1 MEGHKVDH
9 SQQAGGTEWAGI
21 TCSLS
26 TPSPPPPSKHQV
38 DLESLSIN
46 LGYTHI
52 VNNGFFSTPLVYI
65 LCICRYN
72 TTDTTIKMAEQ
83 QTPTFKLVLVGD
95 GGTGKTTFVKRHLT
109 GEFEKKYMATLG
121 VEVHPLGFTTNF
133 GQIQFDVW
141 DTAGQEKFG
150 GLRDGYY
157 INGQCGIIMFDVTS
171 RITYKNVPNWHRD
184 LVRVC
189 ENIPIVLCGNKVDVK
204 ERKVKAKTIT
214 FHRKKNL
221 QYYDISAKSNYN
233 FEKPF
238 LWLARKLVGNPQLE
252 FVAAPALAPPTAQVD
267 EKLLEEYRKEMDEA
281 AAMPL
286 PGELSDDDL

>member
-1 MEGHKVDH
+1 
-9 SQQAGGTEWAGI
+9 
-21 TCSLS
+21 
-26 TPSPPPPSKHQV
+26 
-38 DLESLSIN
+38 
-46 LGYTHI
+46 
-52 VNNGFFSTPLVYI
+52 
-65 LCICRYN
+65 
-72 TTDTTIKMAEQ
+72 MAAA
-83 QTPTFKLVLVGD
+83 PNFKLVLVGD
-95 GGTGKTTFVKRHLT
+95 GGTGKASKIILITTFVKRHLT
-109 GEFEKKYMATLG
+109 GEFEKKYIATLG
-121 VEVHPLGFTTNF
+121 VEVHPLTFSTNL
-133 GQIQFDVW
+133 GTIQFDVW

-238 LWLARKLVGNPQLE
+238 LWLARKLVGNAALE
-252 FVAAPALAPPTAQVD
+252 FVAAPALAPPEVQVNP
-267 EKLLEEYRKEMDEA
+267 ELMAEYEKEMATA

-286 PGELSDDDL
+286 PDEEDADL

>member
-1 MEGHKVDH
+1 
-9 SQQAGGTEWAGI
+9 
-21 TCSLS
+21 
-26 TPSPPPPSKHQV
+26 
-38 DLESLSIN
+38 
-46 LGYTHI
+46 
-52 VNNGFFSTPLVYI
+52 
-65 LCICRYN
+65 
-72 TTDTTIKMAEQ
+72 MAA
-83 QTPTFKLVLVGD
+83 QTNSPTFKLVLVGD

-133 GQIQFDVW
+133 GQITFDVW

-204 ERKVKAKTIT
+204 E
-214 FHRKKNL
+214 L
-221 QYYDISAKSNYN
+221 YDISAKSNYN

-238 LWLARKLVGNPQLE
+238 LWLARKLVGNPSLE

-267 EKLLEEYRKEMDEA
+267 EKLLEEYRKEMEDA

-286 PGELSDDDL
+286 PGEEEDDDL